1 MSRQTG
7 PAWLLRVERG
17 HAEPEELA
25 ALAAL
30 LLVCAAARRRAG
42 GVPSR
47 DDSPAGRRRPLRIPR
62 FRAPHSWQD

>member
-1 MSRQTG
+1 MSRRSG
-7 PAWLLRVERG
+7 PVWLLRVERG

-30 LLVCAAARRRAG
+30 LLVCAAARQQAG

-47 DDSPAGRRRPLRIPR
+47 GHSPAGRRRPLRVPR
-62 FRAPHSWQD
+62 FRAPHSWQG